1 MKTYFKYAL
10 CIIRENRLLV
20 LEEGDQQLY
29 LMPGGR
35 PEAEESLEQALS
47 RELKEE
53 LDVELDTGSLRY
65 LGSFE
70 DVAAGKED
78 AIVHIELYYGD
89 FRGELKPAPK

>member
-53 LDVELDTGSLRY
+53 LDPR
-65 LGSFE
+65 
-70 DVAAGKED
+70 K
-78 AIVHIELYYGD
+78 AIKFI
-89 FRGELKPAPK
+89 